1 MTATV
6 GKDIYSLFVF
16 VPALTYLLLVG
27 RNEAGAW
34 LFGGDG
40 RDR

>member
-6 GKDIYSLFVF
+6 GKDLFSLFVF
-16 VPALTYLLLVG
+16 VPALLYLLLVG
-27 RNEAGAW
+27 RNEAGVW

-40 RDR
+40 GE